1 MVAAIIIYILIGIVL
16 MGISVIIG
24 TISGWID
31 DGEALIIWVR
41 FAILL
46 AAVWPIT
53 VLIGILCL
61 FCYGI
66 YRLVDY
72 AREKI
77 EK

>member
-1 MVAAIIIYILIGIVL
+1 MVAIIIYVLIGIVL

-31 DGEALIIWVR
+31 DGEDLLLWVC

-53 VLIGILCL
+53 VLMSILCL
-61 FCYGI
+61 LCYGI
-66 YRLVDY
+66 YRLADY
-72 AREKI
+72 TKEKI
-77 EK
+77 KK